1 MEVIIIF
8 YSFYKFINLSIQT
21 IYFRRN
27 LHHIYHVLFYVR
39 RIFYQIETKN
49 SLNKKA
55 AELYETNFDLFMKN
69 VKQCIDDCNQKIY
82 DNPPINSDDP
92 HAIRFTKLSEESFTQ
107 IKQSMINLVNSNTD
121 DSIILTTNDKNNNNQ
136 RDTSSSLQMD

>member
-1 MEVIIIF
+1 
-8 YSFYKFINLSIQT
+8 
-21 IYFRRN
+21 
-27 LHHIYHVLFYVR
+27 VR

-92 HAIRFTKLSEESFTQ
+92 HAIRFTKLSDESLSQ
-107 IKQSMINLVNSNTD
+107 IKQSMINMVNSNDD
-121 DSIILTTNDKNNNNQ
+121 DSIILNSTSDKNNNSQ
-136 RDTSSSLQMD
+136 RNTSLQSD